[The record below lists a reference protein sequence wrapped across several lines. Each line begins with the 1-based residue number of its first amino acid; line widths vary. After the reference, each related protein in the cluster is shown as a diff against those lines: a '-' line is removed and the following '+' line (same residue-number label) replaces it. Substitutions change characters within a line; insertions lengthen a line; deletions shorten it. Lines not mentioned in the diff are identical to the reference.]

1 MHVILLVLGLLTT
14 VAGGAMIGFGIQY
27 NEFGLGNTLIEA
39 GTTATVGGL
48 ILIGVA
54 ATVRQIKQ
62 LNRVLAAA
70 RQVGEPQQSPP
81 RQIARSEPVP
91 QRPLPQ
97 RPLPQRPPG
106 PAAHPESA
114 ELASE
119 ISELKTLAEAPTRPA
134 GPGFGAASADAVER
148 PVPPRTEA
156 LAAGGQERS
165 AEAIQR
171 RERLSSAVAPK
182 IASEQADAGV
192 PSGEPSAPD
201 LALEPAPSVPIRPAR
216 APQAVTILKSGVI
229 EGMAYTL
236 YSDGSIEAELR
247 QGTLRFGSIGEL
259 REYLSKQG

>member
-62 LNRVLAAA
+62 LNRALAAA
-70 RQVGEPQQSPP
+70 RQVGERQQSPP

-91 QRPLPQ
+91 P

-119 ISELKTLAEAPTRPA
+119 INELKTLAEAPTRPA

-156 LAAGGQERS
+156 LAAGSQERS

-182 IASEQADAGV
+182 IASEQADAGA
-192 PSGEPSAPD
+192 PSDEPSAPD